1 MGSTPSSALTPWAS
15 VFASSGRKGA
25 HLSLSE
31 SLEISSFILPP
42 PLDLPRSPAESV

>member
-1 MGSTPSSALTPWAS
+1 MGLS
-15 VFASSGRKGA
+15 VPFPQWKKA

-42 PLDLPRSPAESV
+42 PLDLPFSPAESA